1 MRDPEFHD
9 NLEIPLRSGGASAKP
24 RSNVWKRLSRIMEV
38 VIYVLLILT
47 VVKLFGPEM
56 ERQEDLKAERER
68 VSRIRSE
75 KEARVLR
82 LRQEHRLLK
91 TDKGYLETVARDRLN
106 LQREGEHIVRIERGE
121 E

>member
-1 MRDPEFHD
+1 MRDPEFKD
-9 NLEIPLRSGGASAKP
+9 NLELSLRLGGGGAKP
-24 RSNVWKRLSRIMEV
+24 RTNVWKRLSRVMEV

-56 ERQEDLKAERER
+56 QPQDDLKEERER
-68 VSRIRSE
+68 ISHIRDE

-91 TDKGYLETVARDRLN
+91 TDRGYLETVARDRLN